1 MEVKEWSYEEYPS
14 FDEPID
20 GVERI
25 PTTGDEKG
33 AYIFSNVEYAH
44 VDGITLHLQIIVP
57 RTRNTTD
64 SDETYPCIVY
74 VQGSAWMKQNINAK
88 LGLLARLSERGYVI
102 AVVEYRHSG
111 IAPFPARAVDTRNAI
126 RYVKLHAKEYKADA
140 NQMYVGGDICTIILN
155 FAGKCRWSVISV
167 KMFHCRRY

>member
-74 VQGSAWMKQNINAK
+74 VQGSAWLKQNINSK
-88 LGLLARLSERGYVI
+88 LGVLSRLAEKGYVI
-102 AVVEYRHSG
+102 AVV
-111 IAPFPARAVDTRNAI
+111 
-126 RYVKLHAKEYKADA
+126 
-140 NQMYVGGDICTIILN
+140 
-155 FAGKCRWSVISV
+155 
-167 KMFHCRRY
+167 

>member
-44 VDGITLHLQIIVP
+44 VGWNNIAFA
-57 RTRNTTD
+57 NYC
-64 SDETYPCIVY
+64 S
-74 VQGSAWMKQNINAK
+74 QNKKYN
-88 LGLLARLSERGYVI
+88 R
-102 AVVEYRHSG
+102 
-111 IAPFPARAVDTRNAI
+111 
-126 RYVKLHAKEYKADA
+126 
-140 NQMYVGGDICTIILN
+140 
-155 FAGKCRWSVISV
+155 
-167 KMFHCRRY
+167 

>member
-74 VQGSAWMKQNINAK
+74 VQLSIVIPGLRLFRHCLPHLPEVSVLSA
-88 LGLLARLSERGYVI
+88 LR
-102 AVVEYRHSG
+102 
-111 IAPFPARAVDTRNAI
+111 
-126 RYVKLHAKEYKADA
+126 
-140 NQMYVGGDICTIILN
+140 
-155 FAGKCRWSVISV
+155 
-167 KMFHCRRY
+167 

>member
-33 AYIFSNVEYAH
+33 AYIFSNVEYARI
-44 VDGITLHLQIIVP
+44 DETTLHLQIIVP

-74 VQGSAWMKQNINAK
+74 VQGSAWLKQNINSK
-88 LGLLARLSERGYVI
+88 LGVLRKV
-102 AVVEYRHSG
+102 
-111 IAPFPARAVDTRNAI
+111 
-126 RYVKLHAKEYKADA
+126 
-140 NQMYVGGDICTIILN
+140 M
-155 FAGKCRWSVISV
+155 
-167 KMFHCRRY
+167 